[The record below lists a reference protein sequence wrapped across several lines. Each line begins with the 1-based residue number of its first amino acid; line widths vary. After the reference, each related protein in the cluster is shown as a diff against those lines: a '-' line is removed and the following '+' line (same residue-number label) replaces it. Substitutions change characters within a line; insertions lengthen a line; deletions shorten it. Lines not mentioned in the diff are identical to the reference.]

1 MNSSKF
7 LWPRDQGFV
16 FVPLEN
22 FSLIWRRHHC
32 RWRAANFDLCS
43 ELMVIEQWGFFIVPH
58 LLRHMAFVYTG
69 HLRGPVRITPI
80 AELLGVELSLPVSTT
95 RVCRDWDSNTQPSA
109 CEAIALTHCATA
121 TVPGLCLFAL

>member
-1 MNSSKF
+1 
-7 LWPRDQGFV
+7 
-16 FVPLEN
+16 
-22 FSLIWRRHHC
+22 
-32 RWRAANFDLCS
+32 
-43 ELMVIEQWGFFIVPH
+43 
-58 LLRHMAFVYTG
+58 MAFVYTG